1 MFRRLMV
8 DVAVSYGTCDSMGTL
23 REIPESAD
31 ISNLGLLC
39 VPDWK
44 LCRIDDFMYGFEQKL
59 SGRKGISMIEIKD
72 VSLNLNKRQIL
83 DHVSLKLQEGKIYG
97 LVGNNG
103 SGKTML
109 MKCVCGFIHPTS
121 GIVLADGKVIG
132 KDVDYLPDAGV
143 IIETPGFISYY
154 SGLQN
159 LKVLAGIKNKIGNL
173 QIRDA
178 MKRVGLDPDLK
189 LSVKKYSLGMRQRL
203 GLAQAMM
210 ESPSVL
216 ILDEPM
222 NGLDENGVEEIR
234 QLLLSMKN
242 DHKTIVI
249 ASHNTEDIQ
258 VLCDEVYEMENGKL
272 CNMNTV

>member
-1 MFRRLMV
+1 MLV
-8 DVAVSYGTCDSMGTL
+8 W
-23 REIPESAD
+23 E
-31 ISNLGLLC
+31 
-39 VPDWK
+39 
-44 LCRIDDFMYGFEQKL
+44 LCRIDCIMYNFEQKI
-59 SGRKGISMIEIKD
+59 SGRKGISMIDIKD

-121 GIVLADGKVIG
+121 GIVLADEKVIG

-143 IIETPGFISYY
+143 II
-154 SGLQN
+154 
-159 LKVLAGIKNKIGNL
+159 
-173 QIRDA
+173 
-178 MKRVGLDPDLK
+178 
-189 LSVKKYSLGMRQRL
+189 
-203 GLAQAMM
+203 
-210 ESPSVL
+210 
-216 ILDEPM
+216 
-222 NGLDENGVEEIR
+222 NGVEEIR

-249 ASHNTEDIQ
+249 ASHNAEDIQ

-272 CNMNTV
+272 DVNSIKQQI

>member
-1 MFRRLMV
+1 MHTAILLSLYFFLLSMILLFTSLCNLKIYWCITGWRTDRAWNRHMFRRLMV

-121 GIVLADGKVIG
+121 GMVL
-132 KDVDYLPDAGV
+132 
-143 IIETPGFISYY
+143 
-154 SGLQN
+154 Q
-159 LKVLAGIKNKIGNL
+159 
-173 QIRDA
+173 
-178 MKRVGLDPDLK
+178 
-189 LSVKKYSLGMRQRL
+189 
-203 GLAQAMM
+203 M
-210 ESPSVL
+210 E
-216 ILDEPM
+216 
-222 NGLDENGVEEIR
+222 
-234 QLLLSMKN
+234 K
-242 DHKTIVI
+242 
-249 ASHNTEDIQ
+249 
-258 VLCDEVYEMENGKL
+258 
-272 CNMNTV
+272 